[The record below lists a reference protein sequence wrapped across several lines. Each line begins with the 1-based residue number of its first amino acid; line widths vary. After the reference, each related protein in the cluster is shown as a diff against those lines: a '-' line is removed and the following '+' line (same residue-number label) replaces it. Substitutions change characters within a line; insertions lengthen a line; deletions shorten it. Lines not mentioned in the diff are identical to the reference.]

1 VDAGEC
7 LCSSDARPW
16 LAYCYSPGELFNVSK
31 KILIVILVI
40 LAVVAAGA
48 AWQARTVALEVA
60 VTEVN
65 RGDVIATVANT
76 RAGTVEACRR
86 SGLSPPLGGQL
97 AALPISKGDRVTAG
111 QILLELRNDDKKAE
125 LLFAKREA
133 IATDGRADE
142 TCVRSDVA
150 SREAERL
157 KSLQERGLASEEETD
172 RAVGDARAKI
182 AGCKAAR
189 DAVTVSQAQI
199 SIAKERLE
207 LTILRA
213 PFDGI
218 VAEINGELGEF
229 VTPSPVGVATP
240 AAVDVIDTSCLYISA
255 PIDEVDAPAVKVG
268 QPAIISLDAFPD
280 GNFTGVVRRVA
291 PYVLD
296 LEKQARTV
304 EIEAEIDL
312 SKMNPEAAALLPG
325 YSADIEVILDERQ
338 NVIRIPSQ
346 VIVGGDHVYV
356 LENDIIREREIETGL
371 TNWEFSEILDG
382 LAEGDWVV
390 LSVDREGV
398 EDGASVKPEYR

>member
-1 VDAGEC
+1 M
-7 LCSSDARPW
+7 P
-16 LAYCYSPGELFNVSK
+16 
-31 KILIVILVI
+31 
-40 LAVVAAGA
+40 
-48 AWQARTVALEVA
+48 
-60 VTEVN
+60 
-65 RGDVIATVANT
+65 
-76 RAGTVEACRR
+76 
-86 SGLSPPLGGQL
+86 
-97 AALPISKGDRVTAG
+97 
-111 QILLELRNDDKKAE
+111 
-125 LLFAKREA
+125 
-133 IATDGRADE
+133 
-142 TCVRSDVA
+142 
-150 SREAERL
+150 
-157 KSLQERGLASEEETD
+157 
-172 RAVGDARAKI
+172 
-182 AGCKAAR
+182 AAR

-280 GNFTGVVRRVA
+280 GNFAGVVRRVA

-356 LENDIIREREIETGL
+356 LENDIIREREVETGL
-371 TNWEFSEILDG
+371 TNWEFSEVLDG